1 MSMLWV
7 GQPTPS
13 LLLRRRQPPRRPPG
27 RATITDLSVPP
38 NVDVLLSADE
48 VHRRIE
54 ALADKLAPK
63 VSQGS
68 WTAVVILLGATPFAA
83 DLMRA
88 FARRGIDMG
97 FDGLWLESYADAR
110 ESSGRMLVRAD
121 VARPVEGRGIL
132 LVDDVFDS
140 GRTISFARD
149 HMLHKGAS
157 EVLTCVFARKP
168 EAVTEGL
175 DAWAWDAPHR
185 YLVGYGMDDAG
196 KMRGLPFVGAIRG
209 A

>member
-1 MSMLWV
+1 MLRA
-7 GQPTPS
+7 GPRK
-13 LLLRRRQPPRRPPG
+13 LLQRPALRRP
-27 RATITDLSVPP
+27 TITDPAP
-38 NVDVLLSADE
+38 DTVDTLLTASEIDA
-48 VHRRIE
+48 RIDG
-54 ALADKLAPK
+54 LADRLAPRLAA
-63 VSQGS
+63 GS
-68 WTAVVILLGATPFAA
+68 WTAVVILLGATPFSA

-88 FARRGIDMG
+88 LSRRGLDIG
-97 FDGLWLESYADAR
+97 FDALWLESYADAR

-149 HMLHKGAS
+149 HMLHKGAR

-168 EAVTEGL
+168 EAVSEGL
-175 DAWAWDAPHR
+175 DAWAWDAPPR

-196 KMRGLPFVGAIRG
+196 KMRGLPFVGAIKG
-209 A
+209 S

>member
-1 MSMLWV
+1 M
-7 GQPTPS
+7 
-13 LLLRRRQPPRRPPG
+13 
-27 RATITDLSVPP
+27 
-38 NVDVLLSADE
+38 LLSADE
-48 VHRRIE
+48 VHARIE
-54 ALADKLAPK
+54 ALADRLAPK
-63 VSQGS
+63 LATGS

-88 FARRGIDMG
+88 FSRRGIDLG

-121 VARPVEGRGIL
+121 VARPVEGLGVIL
-132 LVDDVFDS
+132 IDDVFDS

-149 HMLHKGAS
+149 HMLHKGAR

-168 EAVTEGL
+168 EAVAAGL

-196 KMRGLPFVGAIRG
+196 KMRGLPFLGAIKG

>member
-1 MSMLWV
+1 MLRL
-7 GQPTPS
+7 PS
-13 LLLRRRQPPRRPPG
+13 PSRFLQRRLLRRKP
-27 RATITDLSVPP
+27 ITDGHVPA
-38 NVDVLLSADE
+38 NVDVLLGADD
-48 VHRRIE
+48 VHARIDV
-54 ALADKLAPK
+54 LAENLAPRLSK
-63 VSQGS
+63 GS
-68 WTAVVILLGATPFAA
+68 WTGVVILLGATPFAA

-88 FARRGIDMG
+88 LARRGIDLG

-121 VARPVEGRGIL
+121 VARPVEGHGVL
-132 LVDDVFDS
+132 LIDDVFDS

-149 HMLHKGAS
+149 HMLHKGAR

-168 EAVTEGL
+168 EAVAEGL

-196 KMRGLPFVGAIRG
+196 KMRGLPFVGAIKG

>member
-1 MSMLWV
+1 M
-7 GQPTPS
+7 
-13 LLLRRRQPPRRPPG
+13 
-27 RATITDLSVPP
+27 
-38 NVDVLLSADE
+38 LLSADE
-48 VHRRIE
+48 VHTRIE
-54 ALADKLAPK
+54 ALADRLAPK
-63 VSQGS
+63 LATGS

-88 FARRGIDMG
+88 FSQRGIDLG

-121 VARPVEGRGIL
+121 VARPVEGVGVIL
-132 LVDDVFDS
+132 IDDVFDS

-149 HMLHKGAS
+149 HMLHKGAR

-168 EAVTEGL
+168 EAVADGL

-196 KMRGLPFVGAIRG
+196 KMRGLPFVGAIKG